1 MSSSS
6 RSSESET
13 IDFYSDITQNG
24 VDGGDDSIVGGVNKS
39 DVLSTLTWGIIVV
52 SIIALILGIT
62 IWQLESNVII
72 TYKEPTSTTAKWL
85 SSGLMISGGV
95 VLLLTAA
102 GKGYMKFKS
111 SDTSGQSSTGK
122 EDPKKSH
129 NE

>member
-39 DVLSTLTWGIIVV
+39 DILSTLTWGIIVV

-62 IWQLESNVII
+62 IWQLESNAII
-72 TYKEPTSTTAKWL
+72 TYKEPTSTTATWL

-111 SDTSGQSSTGK
+111 SDIPLPGQTGQDK
-122 EDPKKSH
+122 NKPE
-129 NE
+129 